1 MAQTVYNPGVKPRLL
16 TILALIS
23 FFYLANYAIR
33 AVKDGGGPYSQSFY
47 YRFLVPPVRDT
58 MANRLALRSSR
69 REIHGLLGFHWGRT
83 TLIAEPGVGP
93 AKFFAVP
100 QWFVVVACA
109 IFPTLWCTRKVEV
122 YRRRSRQDGGFC
134 AKCGYDLRATPN
146 LCPECGT
153 AAAQVE

>member
-1 MAQTVYNPGVKPRLL
+1 VYNPGVKSRFL

-58 MANRLALRSSR
+58 MANWLALHSGRS
-69 REIHGLLGFHWGRT
+69 EVHGLFGFHWGRIILMT
-83 TLIAEPGVGP
+83 EAGIGP

-100 QWFVVVACA
+100 QWFVIIACA
-109 IFPTLWCTRKVEV
+109 IFPTLWCTRKVEA
-122 YRRRSRQDGGFC
+122 YRRRSRQVGGFC
-134 AKCGYDLRATPN
+134 GKCGYDLRATPD
-146 LCPECGT
+146 LCPECRT